1 MKLLP
6 VFAVFLLIS
15 CSFNYQE
22 LPEQTTLHP
31 DMVFA
36 IVTLKRYSNALP
48 DLTVYAKELEM
59 YDEEKIWA
67 GKTIIFVQY
76 DEKTQKE
83 SMKGETG
90 ILYIDEKSEEYS
102 LGGTVFFHLI
112 EDDFSVRS
120 PALIWKKKENL
131 LAAPSDETVIINQK
145 DEIVIEGKSFA
156 AHTAAKE
163 FTFSG
168 GSTGTIIIKEKKAH
182 EDVPD

>member
-31 DMVFA
+31 DMIFA
-36 IVTLKRYSNALP
+36 NVTLKRYSNALP

-76 DEKTQKE
+76 DEKTQK
-83 SMKGETG
+83 
-90 ILYIDEKSEEYS
+90 
-102 LGGTVFFHLI
+102 
-112 EDDFSVRS
+112 S
-120 PALIWKKKENL
+120 P
-131 LAAPSDETVIINQK
+131 
-145 DEIVIEGKSFA
+145 
-156 AHTAAKE
+156 
-163 FTFSG
+163 
-168 GSTGTIIIKEKKAH
+168 
-182 EDVPD
+182 